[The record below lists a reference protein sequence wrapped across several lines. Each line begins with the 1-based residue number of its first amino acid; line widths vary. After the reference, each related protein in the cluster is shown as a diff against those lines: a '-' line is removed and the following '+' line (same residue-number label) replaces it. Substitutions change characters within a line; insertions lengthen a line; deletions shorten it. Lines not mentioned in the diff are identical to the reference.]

1 MALSWFS
8 TGAAH
13 EQSWFRSAVRRGS
26 ADSDRVRNSCRRPTG
41 PSALSVCRPRYRRAK
56 PGVPSDALLEIT
68 PGGLYTEGPGVA
80 GWIRNQFAA
89 YGFNGRLFGGFEGF
103 VSLVELRT
111 GERIDRLWIGLS
123 QAGLTLRTEDSAIYT
138 FQCRE

>member
-1 MALSWFS
+1 MSNRGFGVLF
-8 TGAAH
+8 AAVLLIVTA
-13 EQSWFRSAVRRGS
+13 SATVADAQQGLRRFQCAGH
-26 ADSDRVRNSCRRPTG
+26 VT
-41 PSALSVCRPRYRRAK
+41 
-56 PGVPSDALLEIT
+56 GVPSDALLEIT